1 MGRPD
6 QGNKA
11 QTPVGYS
18 HGTGVSTGGPATAV
32 LGVVARDTPG
42 VHGVVWGLQ
51 RCGAP
56 WECYT
61 GLRGQPA
68 GPRSGDGAKMC
79 AWKVMTVGS
88 SGGQYGG
95 RRGDGMAAWRER
107 SQGTRGLPGG
117 GVLESWGSTRRYW
130 DPYGGGTRRHWG
142 AVQWGSSGEVP
153 DDGVLT
159 SWGCTRRY
167 RGPYGGG
174 MRRYW
179 SPYGGGTRRY
189 WGTVQWGSTGK
200 HGGTGVSP

>member
-61 GLRGQPA
+61 GLRGPPA

-88 SGGQYGG
+88 SGGQYRE

-107 SQGTRGLPGG
+107 SQGARGVPGG

-130 DPYGGGTRRHWG
+130 DP
-142 AVQWGSSGEVP
+142 
-153 DDGVLT
+153 
-159 SWGCTRRY
+159 
-167 RGPYGGG
+167 
-174 MRRYW
+174 
-179 SPYGGGTRRY
+179 
-189 WGTVQWGSTGK
+189 
-200 HGGTGVSP
+200 

>member
-32 LGVVARDTPG
+32 LGLVARDTPG

-56 WECYT
+56 WKCYT

-68 GPRSGDGAKMC
+68 GPGGGDEAKMC
-79 AWKVMTVGS
+79 AWKDMTVGS

-95 RRGDGMAAWRER
+95 RRGDGVAA
-107 SQGTRGLPGG
+107 
-117 GVLESWGSTRRYW
+117 
-130 DPYGGGTRRHWG
+130 
-142 AVQWGSSGEVP
+142 
-153 DDGVLT
+153 
-159 SWGCTRRY
+159 
-167 RGPYGGG
+167 
-174 MRRYW
+174 
-179 SPYGGGTRRY
+179 
-189 WGTVQWGSTGK
+189 
-200 HGGTGVSP
+200 

>member
-18 HGTGVSTGGPATAV
+18 HGTGVSIGGPATAV

-88 SGGQYGG
+88 FRGTVWRASWKRHGSLEGALTGGTWSSRWRSTGVLG
-95 RRGDGMAAWRER
+95 VNAAVLGSVRRGYAA
-107 SQGTRGLPGG
+107 
-117 GVLESWGSTRRYW
+117 VLGSR
-130 DPYGGGTRRHWG
+130 
-142 AVQWGSSGEVP
+142 AVGEQRGSS
-153 DDGVLT
+153 
-159 SWGCTRRY
+159 R
-167 RGPYGGG
+167 
-174 MRRYW
+174 
-179 SPYGGGTRRY
+179 
-189 WGTVQWGSTGK
+189 
-200 HGGTGVSP
+200 